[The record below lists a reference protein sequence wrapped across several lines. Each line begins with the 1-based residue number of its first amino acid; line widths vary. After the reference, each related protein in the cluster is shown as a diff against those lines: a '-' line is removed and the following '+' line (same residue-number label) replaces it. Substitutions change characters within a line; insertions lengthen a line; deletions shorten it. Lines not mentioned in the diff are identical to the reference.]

1 MRALHAVVQT
11 DGSGLTAG
19 SAGAVVFGQCANL
32 LGCNAADKGCALGWP
47 LQGAAAQ
54 QVPAQCVAGQ
64 VVVVQPVMLNQF
76 VHQGERQRAIG
87 AGQQCNVFVALVG
100 RFTLARVDA
109 DQFGALVLGLLRIAP
124 EVQVAGDRVAAPD
137 QYQSGFGKEL
147 QVHAELAT
155 ERLRQRF
162 GAGGGADRA
171 VQQGSAQFME
181 EACGHA
187 LGLHQSH
194 GAGVAIGQDGLR
206 AVGAIRSDG
215 LEASRNIAQRCFPT
229 NGLKLA
235 RAFGSDALER
245 LQDAIRV
252 VSALG
257 VARHLGT
264 QCATGVRMLRV
275 ATHLDGNAVAH
286 RGQQR
291 AGVGAVVRAGAQ
303 DLGGHRNFR

>member
-1 MRALHAVVQT
+1 M
-11 DGSGLTAG
+11 
-19 SAGAVVFGQCANL
+19 
-32 LGCNAADKGCALGWP
+32 K
-47 LQGAAAQ
+47 
-54 QVPAQCVAGQ
+54 
-64 VVVVQPVMLNQF
+64 
-76 VHQGERQRAIG
+76 
-87 AGQQCNVFVALVG
+87 
-100 RFTLARVDA
+100 
-109 DQFGALVLGLLRIAP
+109 
-124 EVQVAGDRVAAPD
+124 
-137 QYQSGFGKEL
+137 
-147 QVHAELAT
+147 
-155 ERLRQRF
+155 
-162 GAGGGADRA
+162 
-171 VQQGSAQFME
+171 

-187 LGLHQSH
+187 LALHQSH

-245 LQDAIRV
+245 LQDAIPV

-291 AGVGAVVRAGAQ
+291 TGVGAVVRAGAQ
-303 DLGGHRNFR
+303 DLGGHRDFR